1 MSRSAIVLPILPADD
16 IRTAVANNDWT
27 RASALVAGHDATV
40 RAAFVDPPREDAR
53 AAMTDLLAHQQ
64 ALMLELQQH
73 VAERLAAFKVPV
85 QVWFFDEELPRNPA
99 GKVLKRELRE
109 QVLGA

>member
-64 ALMLELQQH
+64 ALMLELQQQRD
-73 VAERLAAFKVPV
+73 AAADALARLQRERRAAHRYLS
-85 QVWFFDEELPRNPA
+85 QAADEA
-99 GKVLKRELRE
+99 
-109 QVLGA
+109 